1 MKNKML
7 RSAPS
12 TVIYAKQFHHC
23 NTVCAC
29 KINKF
34 SCRCFT
40 VRWLPSRGWKLR
52 AFFRKSFLG
61 CSLQTILKSGSLAL
75 SCTWKSSFIQLLHAR
90 INTTV
95 KQVSCMLQCQLRHF
109 LETLISSPLILF
121 PLRQLKRTKEVW
133 AQLLT
138 AGKEQ
143 CVIQMLAVQLTQK
156 TRIDTFV
163 VVTMVL

>member
-29 KINKF
+29 KINEF
-34 SCRCFT
+34 AVASLCAGYRPEDESC
-40 VRWLPSRGWKLR
+40 VL
-52 AFFRKSFLG
+52 FFRKSFLG

-90 INTTV
+90 INRTV
-95 KQVSCMLQCQLRHF
+95 KQVSCMLQCQWRHF

-138 AGKEQ
+138 ADKEQ

>member
-12 TVIYAKQFHHC
+12 TVICAKQFHHC

-34 SCRCFT
+34 AVASLCAGYRPEDESC
-40 VRWLPSRGWKLR
+40 VL
-52 AFFRKSFLG
+52 FFRKSFLG

-90 INTTV
+90 INRTV
-95 KQVSCMLQCQLRHF
+95 KQVSCMLQCQWRHF

-138 AGKEQ
+138 ADKEQ

-163 VVTMVL
+163 VVTMAL

>member
-1 MKNKML
+1 
-7 RSAPS
+7 
-12 TVIYAKQFHHC
+12 
-23 NTVCAC
+23 
-29 KINKF
+29 
-34 SCRCFT
+34 
-40 VRWLPSRGWKLR
+40 
-52 AFFRKSFLG
+52 
-61 CSLQTILKSGSLAL
+61 
-75 SCTWKSSFIQLLHAR
+75 
-90 INTTV
+90 
-95 KQVSCMLQCQLRHF
+95 MLQCQLRHF

-138 AGKEQ
+138 ADKEQ

>member
-1 MKNKML
+1 MKNKIL

-12 TVIYAKQFHHC
+12 TVICAKQFHHC

-34 SCRCFT
+34 AVASLCAGYRPEDESC
-40 VRWLPSRGWKLR
+40 VL
-52 AFFRKSFLG
+52 FFRKSFLG

-138 AGKEQ
+138 ADKEQ